1 VAKRKSGRKEQRRKE
16 VQQQK
21 RRRYIMIG
29 VAIGVLV
36 LALSALWF
44 IRISGQ
50 DIEGVFS
57 FGTQERG
64 HDESIVYEAANLPPV
79 GGVHSPRW
87 QTCGIYEQ
95 PVDTK
100 NAVHS
105 MEHGAVWIAYN
116 PDLPATEVQSLQ
128 DLVRGQS
135 YLLLSPYP
143 DLSSNI
149 VLTAWGIQLEAD
161 SVGDERVAQ
170 FINQYRLGPQTPE
183 FGATCDGGVGT
194 PVG

>member
-1 VAKRKSGRKEQRRKE
+1 MAKRKSGRKEQRRKE
-16 VQQQK
+16 AQQQK

-29 VAIGVLV
+29 VAIGAVV
-36 LALSALWF
+36 LALAALVF
-44 IRISGQ
+44 IRSRGQ

-64 HDESIVYEAANLPPV
+64 HDDSIIYEEANLPPV

-95 PVDTK
+95 TIDTK
-100 NAVHS
+100 NGVHS
-105 MEHGAVWIAYN
+105 MEHGAVWITYN
-116 PDLPATEVQSLQ
+116 PDLPAADVQSLQ

-143 DLSSNI
+143 DLSSDI
-149 VLTAWGIQLEAD
+149 VILGAHGKGILAHTFLG
-161 SVGDERVAQ
+161 SV
-170 FINQYRLGPQTPE
+170 PQKVLRRSRRPVLVVPIPKD
-183 FGATCDGGVGT
+183 ATDIDL
-194 PVG
+194 